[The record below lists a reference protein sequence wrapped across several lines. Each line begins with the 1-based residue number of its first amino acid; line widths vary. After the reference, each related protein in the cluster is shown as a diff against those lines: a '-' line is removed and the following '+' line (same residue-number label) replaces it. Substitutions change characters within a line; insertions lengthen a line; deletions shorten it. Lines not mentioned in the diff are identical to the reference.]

1 MNESLDLCS
10 VLCLKFLPQRLPWTF
25 SNRPASSSQPL
36 SFLNRIPPSAL
47 TITMSSQQQID
58 PKKQQG
64 MSYIW
69 KQAHKCPQILT
80 LGPHN
85 RAAVSVY
92 EFQEHPPTTS
102 AEDWRYRARSWGAQV
117 SLSFFFSKGGIEL
130 QSLRS
135 GRASLALKIR
145 FDVAGHLDRLALWVS
160 TKC

>member
-1 MNESLDLCS
+1 MNHLIFAPCYAQSFSRSGCCELL
-10 VLCLKFLPQRLPWTF
+10 

-47 TITMSSQQQID
+47 TIIMSSQQQID

-64 MSYIW
+64 MSYIG
-69 KQAHKCPQILT
+69 KQALKYPQILT

-102 AEDWRYRARSWGAQV
+102 AEDWWYRARSWGAQV
-117 SLSFFFSKGGIEL
+117 SLSFSSKGGIGL
-130 QSLRS
+130 QSLGKWPSLSSAQTTIWCRRS
-135 GRASLALKIR
+135 SWQASTLSI
-145 FDVAGHLDRLALWVS
+145 D
-160 TKC
+160 